1 MRASSLLVGWAMAC
15 ALTAVCACG
24 GGQGSPA
31 PAQPIEL
38 TFPFADPSV
47 VTEIHNYALH
57 PWNTDG
63 ERHTGMDLVPPY
75 LDLAGTSGMRKY
87 TIVAP
92 ADGTI
97 QDYVEDLSGAGF
109 TSYAVI
115 LKLDSFWHLM
125 MVIEPQSEDKATNA
139 EQQASIAVQIGQTVQ
154 RGDVIGDLVVSRV
167 DEKHYPHLHFGV
179 FYKDPLESYDD
190 VYKTLRVHDGSTPSP
205 GILDTQLGIP
215 STFFCPYD
223 YLAAAGQAVVDNV
236 PKLDML
242 GNACSCACSYGSS
255 GGDCGSCP

>member
-1 MRASSLLVGWAMAC
+1 
-15 ALTAVCACG
+15 
-24 GGQGSPA
+24 
-31 PAQPIEL
+31 
-38 TFPFADPSV
+38 
-47 VTEIHNYALH
+47 
-57 PWNTDG
+57 
-63 ERHTGMDLVPPY
+63 MDIVPPY

-97 QDYVEDLSGAGF
+97 QNYVEDLSGAGLM
-109 TSYAVI
+109 SYVVI

-125 MVIEPQSEDKATNA
+125 MVFEPQSEDAATNA
-139 EQQASIAVQIGQTVQ
+139 EQHASFSVQVGQTVQ

-167 DEKHYPHLHFGV
+167 AEESYPHLHFGV

-190 VYKTLRVHDGSTPSP
+190 VYATLRVHDGATASP
-205 GILDTQLGIP
+205 EILGTRLGIP

-223 YLAAAGQAVVDNV
+223 YLTDAGRAVLDGV
-236 PKLDML
+236 PKLDIL